1 MSLPT
6 DTEGL
11 LEAARA
17 GHRRALA
24 RVMSHV
30 ERGGAQARA
39 LGALTFAESGQAH
52 TVGMTGA
59 PGAGKS
65 TLNSVLIAVARER
78 GERLAVLAID
88 PSSPFSGGAILG
100 DRVRMADHTFDE
112 GVFIRSMATRGH
124 LGGLTLAT
132 PLAVRVLDAL
142 GWPWVVI
149 ETVGVGQV
157 ETEIVGAADTTVV
170 VVNPGWGDSVQA
182 NKAGLMEIADI
193 FVVNKSDRPGTADTC
208 RDIRQMLELS
218 APGEWEP
225 PILTSIGTTGEGAGE
240 LWDAVCAHR
249 DHCAA
254 SGELAARRAARVDS
268 EFSEVLRSSIESR
281 VSALTRSAAA
291 SEVRGRLARREIDP
305 YTAAEQ
311 LLDGADEHTSAAH

>member
-1 MSLPT
+1 MTPRDDSLAPGVA
-6 DTEGL
+6 DL
-11 LEAARA
+11 FEAARA
-17 GHRRALA
+17 GRRRALA
-24 RVMSHV
+24 RVMSLV
-30 ERGGAQARA
+30 ERGGAGARD
-39 LGALTFAESGQAH
+39 LGALTFARSGHAY
-52 TVGMTGA
+52 TVGITGA

-65 TLNSVLIAVARER
+65 TLNSAVVGVARER

-100 DRVRMADHTFDE
+100 DRVRMSDHTFDD
-112 GVFIRSMATRGH
+112 GVYIRSMATRGH

-193 FVVNKSDRPGTADTC
+193 FVVNKADRPGVSETC
-208 RDIRQMLELS
+208 RDIRQMLDLS
-218 APGEWEP
+218 ALGGWDP
-225 PILTSIGTTGEGAGE
+225 PILTSVGTTGEGASE

-249 DHCAA
+249 EHCTA
-254 SGELAARRAARVDS
+254 SGELDARRAARAQAELD
-268 EFSEVLRSSIESR
+268 EILRARIAER
-281 VSALTRSAAA
+281 VATLTDGPAA
-291 SEVRGRLARREIDP
+291 EHLRERLARREMDP
-305 YTAAEQ
+305 YAAAEAI
-311 LLDGADEHTSAAH
+311 LSEAF

>member
-1 MSLPT
+1 MTPRDASLAP
-6 DTEGL
+6 DVADL

-17 GHRRALA
+17 GQRRALA
-24 RVMSHV
+24 RVMSFV
-30 ERGGAQARA
+30 ERGGAGARD
-39 LGALTFAESGQAH
+39 LGALTFAQSGHAY
-52 TVGMTGA
+52 TVGITGA

-65 TLNSVLIAVARER
+65 TLNSAVVGVARER

-100 DRVRMADHTFDE
+100 DRVRMSDHTFDE
-112 GVFIRSMATRGH
+112 GVYIRSMATRGH

-193 FVVNKSDRPGTADTC
+193 FVVNKADRPGASETC
-208 RDIRQMLELS
+208 RDIRQMLDLS
-218 APGEWEP
+218 APGDWDP
-225 PILTSIGTTGEGAGE
+225 PILTSVGTTGEGASE
-240 LWDAVCAHR
+240 LWDAICAHR
-249 DHCAA
+249 DHCTA
-254 SGELAARRAARVDS
+254 SGELDSRRAARAETELD
-268 EFSEVLRSSIESR
+268 EILRARIAER
-281 VSALTRSAAA
+281 VATLADGPAAQRLR
-291 SEVRGRLARREIDP
+291 ERLARREIDP
-305 YTAAEQ
+305 YAAAETF
-311 LLDGADEHTSAAH
+311 LSDAL